1 VRVVNGAMAVCLL
14 ALCGCGAV
22 YVDSGIPEPFP
33 PALRA
38 YLEATPRPAR
48 EQVVRWLGE
57 PALEFADG
65 RLLVFVAAYITEKQ
79 ILPAPGVNPQ
89 WTQRVL
95 LVEIDAA
102 GRVAGHDL
110 VTGQD
115 LRDERCTTIGYCV
128 GHNSNSQWFWYTLE
142 PDAAGDS
149 GPASPAE
156 ARIRALIRQLV
167 IYDRPDP
174 ATSRRRDAIPP
185 DHCELTIYKSGV
197 DAVGVRV
204 TVGDEDPGRA
214 LPADGYLQRTVPAG
228 RLPARVDWVTGI
240 SGVFSQSV
248 SRKEETFEVVCPPGE
263 RVYVALEFESPGGTL
278 FTAAEFSKEATW
290 TKRSV
295 TAEEAAAALSTRRRL
310 LN

>member
-1 VRVVNGAMAVCLL
+1 MRVVNGAMAVCLL

-22 YVDSGIPEPFP
+22 YVDSGIPEPFS

-65 RLLVFVAAYITEKQ
+65 RLLVFVAAYITTKQ
-79 ILPAPGVNPQ
+79 IFPAPGAAPG
-89 WTQRVL
+89 WEQRVL
-95 LVEIDAA
+95 LVELDAA

-115 LRDERCTTIGYCV
+115 LRGARCTTIGYCV
-128 GHNSNSQWFWYTLE
+128 GHNSQWLWGSLE
-142 PDAAGDS
+142 PDATGDS
-149 GPASPAE
+149 GSASPAE
-156 ARIRALIRQLV
+156 VWIRTLIRQLV

-185 DHCELTIYKSGV
+185 DRCELTIYKSGV

-240 SGVFSQSV
+240 IGVFSQSV

-263 RVYVALEFESPGGTL
+263 RVYLDLGFVSPGGTL
-278 FTAAEFSKEATW
+278 FTPAEFSKEATW